1 MDAGFA
7 VFAVYADMALAIFAG
22 DEADGVEGSE
32 IRDEVVGVAQ
42 VLVSASL
49 VPAVGAAKIEVGHG
63 IARDHAGRKGI
74 AAEYFGVVKWAQ
86 AGCFE
91 QGYWIAVGVCGGE
104 AMVADDE
111 EEGVIELVAAAQLV
125 GELADAVVEVVIG
138 GQGAVREGVFEM
150 AVLVHARE
158 DAEDKVW
165 IVAQG
170 AQ

>member
-1 MDAGFA
+1 
-7 VFAVYADMALAIFAG
+7 
-22 DEADGVEGSE
+22 
-32 IRDEVVGVAQ
+32 
-42 VLVSASL
+42 
-49 VPAVGAAKIEVGHG
+49 
-63 IARDHAGRKGI
+63 
-74 AAEYFGVVKWAQ
+74 
-86 AGCFE
+86 
-91 QGYWIAVGVCGGE
+91 
-104 AMVADDE
+104 MVADDE
-111 EEGVIELVAAAQLV
+111 EEGVVELVAAAQLV

>member
-7 VFAVYADMALAIFAG
+7 VFAVYANMALAIFAG
-22 DEADGVEGSE
+22 DEADCVEGSE

-42 VLVSASL
+42 ILVSASL

-86 AGCFE
+86 A
-91 QGYWIAVGVCGGE
+91 AVSSKGTGSQWVCGGE